1 MPRWPAKPRSLIEL
15 VVDYEKQLIV
25 ATMKRNG
32 GSQAKAAAALGIT
45 LRTLERR
52 LAKHGLIK
60 RVRWARRL
68 PIKLEK
74 PNV

>member
-1 MPRWPAKPRSLIEL
+1 MPRWPTKPRSLIEL
-15 VVDYEKQLIV
+15 VNDYERQVIE
-25 ATMKRNG
+25 ATMKRNA
-32 GSQAKAAAALGIT
+32 GSQAKAAQALGIT

-52 LAKHGLIK
+52 LAKHGLLK

-74 PNV
+74 PHV